1 MTDGGTS
8 IMGTLDDKVVIITG
22 GARGMGA
29 AHARHFVAEGARVL
43 IGDLLDE
50 DGKTLADELG
60 ERAVFTHL
68 DVTSRE
74 DWDDVVAL
82 ATETFGGL
90 HGLVNNAGVLAFKPI
105 ADMELEEFR
114 RILDINLTGA
124 WLGIKAVTDALARQG
139 GGSVVNVSSING
151 FVGSS
156 GLSAYTASKF
166 AVRGL
171 TKAAAQELGGHG
183 IRVNSIHPGGIAT
196 PMTGRSPGQSETD
209 GVEAFA
215 RVPIPRWGLPEEVSP
230 LAAFLVS
237 DSSSYCTGSEFVVDG
252 GALSGT
258 VF

>member
-1 MTDGGTS
+1 
-8 IMGTLDDKVVIITG
+8 MGTLDDKVVIITG

-29 AHARHFVAEGARVL
+29 AHARHFVAEGARVV

-50 DGKTLADELG
+50 DGKALADELG
-60 ERAVFTHL
+60 ERAVFAHL
-68 DVTSRE
+68 DVTSPQ
-74 DWDDVVAL
+74 DWDAVVAL
-82 ATETFGGL
+82 ATATYGRL
-90 HGLVNNAGVLAFKPI
+90 DGLVNNAGVLAFRPI
-105 ADMELEEFR
+105 ADTDVEEFR

-124 WLGIKAVTDALARQG
+124 WLGIKAVTDVLARQ

-171 TKAAAQELGGHG
+171 TKAAAQELGAQG

-196 PMTGRSPGQSETD
+196 PMTGRSPGQSDTD
-209 GVEAFA
+209 GAEAFA
-215 RVPIPRWGLPEEVSP
+215 RVPIPRWGRPEEVSP
-230 LAAFLVS
+230 LAAYLVS
-237 DSSSYCTGSEFVVDG
+237 DLSSYCTGSEFVVDG

-258 VF
+258 IF